1 MGRKIVFDVSHLVTR
16 LSHTATSGVDRV
28 DLAYARHLTQGQV
41 RACAAT
47 QYGLFRPHVMSAERM
62 RLLVELF
69 ERHQF
74 EQDCSEG
81 PEWLALRAK
90 ILEQGIAS
98 SGARPPQFRQI
109 AWARRFASQSAYRAL
124 YGMGSMVPRDS
135 IYLNVAQ
142 HAFEHHRFFRWLDR
156 RPDVVPVFLIH
167 DLLPL
172 DFPEFFPP
180 GYKHRFERRV
190 ETMIARAR
198 ASSPTWAIWLR

>member
-1 MGRKIVFDVSHLVTR
+1 MRDRCKSPIRSRFRAKSPSR
-16 LSHTATSGVDRV
+16 SGSP
-28 DLAYARHLTQGQV
+28 
-41 RACAAT
+41 
-47 QYGLFRPHVMSAERM
+47 FRP
-62 RLLVELF
+62 LI
-69 ERHQF
+69 
-74 EQDCSEG
+74 G
-81 PEWLALRAK
+81 ALRAK
-90 ILEQGIAS
+90 ILQGGTAAS
-98 SGARPPQFRQI
+98 ARPPRFQQI

-142 HAFEHHRFFRWLDR
+142 HAFEHHRFFRWLDP

-172 DFPEFFPP
+172 DFSEFFPP
-180 GYKHRFERRV
+180 GCKHRFERRV